1 MAIGIRDVA
10 AATGVSIQTVS
21 NVLNNRPGAS
31 EQTRARVLETVRTL
45 GYSRNSQAVSL
56 RTGRA
61 TDLALLVVTS
71 EPLFPA
77 DTHQAHLLAGIT
89 EQLLLSRR
97 EETIEIGSGPQ
108 LLLTQN
114 EAPGPAELALLD
126 KGGFGVVIAL
136 LFVAR
141 IARRAWIDAL
151 EQAAWPCVLVEHLAD
166 GERVACVISDQQQGA
181 LEATQHL
188 LRQGHRRVA
197 LLTGTAGTGEFEQ
210 RQLGYNRAMAL
221 WGITATNRQVVETDG
236 TIGGGYAAMATVLTA
251 PSQPTAVVAASDLLA
266 LGAIEAARTAGLRI
280 PADLAL
286 TGFED
291 MEFAAHLD
299 PALTSVRLPDRALGA
314 AAARLALAHIRSG
327 AFPQRRLVLP
337 TSLHVRA
344 SSLADGNGTKPST
357 NHAAAVPVRPARTG
371 PFRLGV
377 SLISLD
383 NPWRQSMH
391 EQLLVAGER
400 EPDLADLAVRDAGAN
415 PAQQVQDVR
424 ALVAEGV
431 DALILDPGAGESL
444 VEPVE
449 QAFARGIPVIML
461 DSAVPTDQYSTKV
474 GPDEVMVG
482 KITAEDLIERMGFGN
497 IVILEGPA
505 GWPVV
510 EERSRGMMLALRQ
523 HREVRVLASA
533 SVPNWS
539 RQRAKE
545 IMRDWLLLFPTINGI
560 LAQDGLMAM
569 GALEAA
575 LEAGRA
581 ESLRIG
587 MIGTYNRALRYL
599 TEVGE
604 GKSVLIPTWIGAECV
619 RVALR
624 ILRGEQAPKWIDH
637 GGDRDHERERRRL
650 VRTVPAA
657 RSVRQPVA

>member
-1 MAIGIRDVA
+1 
-10 AATGVSIQTVS
+10 
-21 NVLNNRPGAS
+21 
-31 EQTRARVLETVRTL
+31 
-45 GYSRNSQAVSL
+45 
-56 RTGRA
+56 
-61 TDLALLVVTS
+61 
-71 EPLFPA
+71 
-77 DTHQAHLLAGIT
+77 
-89 EQLLLSRR
+89 
-97 EETIEIGSGPQ
+97 
-108 LLLTQN
+108 
-114 EAPGPAELALLD
+114 
-126 KGGFGVVIAL
+126 
-136 LFVAR
+136 
-141 IARRAWIDAL
+141 
-151 EQAAWPCVLVEHLAD
+151 
-166 GERVACVISDQQQGA
+166 
-181 LEATQHL
+181 
-188 LRQGHRRVA
+188 
-197 LLTGTAGTGEFEQ
+197 
-210 RQLGYNRAMAL
+210 
-221 WGITATNRQVVETDG
+221 
-236 TIGGGYAAMATVLTA
+236 
-251 PSQPTAVVAASDLLA
+251 
-266 LGAIEAARTAGLRI
+266 
-280 PADLAL
+280 
-286 TGFED
+286 
-291 MEFAAHLD
+291 
-299 PALTSVRLPDRALGA
+299 
-314 AAARLALAHIRSG
+314 
-327 AFPQRRLVLP
+327 
-337 TSLHVRA
+337 
-344 SSLADGNGTKPST
+344 
-357 NHAAAVPVRPARTG
+357 
-371 PFRLGV
+371 
-377 SLISLD
+377 
-383 NPWRQSMH
+383 MH

-624 ILRGEQAPKWIDH
+624 ILRGEQAPKWIDM
-637 GGDRDHERERRRL
+637 GVIEITKENVADWYEPSQQREAFDSLLHE
-650 VRTVPAA
+650 
-657 RSVRQPVA
+657 